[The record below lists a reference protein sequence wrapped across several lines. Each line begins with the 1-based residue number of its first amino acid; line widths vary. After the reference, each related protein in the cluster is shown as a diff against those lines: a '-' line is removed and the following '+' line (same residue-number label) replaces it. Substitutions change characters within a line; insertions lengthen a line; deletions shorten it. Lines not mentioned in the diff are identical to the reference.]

1 MFHAPVL
8 NSNTGQWEAV
18 SPLTG
23 TPVED
28 NNRERLVET
37 LRGLQA
43 TRDHRDAVD
52 RLTLDCQQY
61 MDKLEIC
68 VRGLED
74 IRKHSEDA
82 FSSVTAEET
91 LEKVFGK
98 VPRV

>member
-8 NSNTGQWEAV
+8 NSTTGQWEGI
-18 SPLTG
+18 SPLDG
-23 TPVED
+23 VVVRSPDRNSVIGLLNIFED
-28 NNRERLVET
+28 QFQQKE
-37 LRGLQA
+37 QIA
-43 TRDHRDAVD
+43 

>member
-18 SPLTG
+18 SPLDG
-23 TPVED
+23 MLIED

-37 LRGLQA
+37 LRGLQV

-68 VRGLED
+68 RNIAYEITL
-74 IRKHSEDA
+74 HSKDQY
-82 FSSVTAEET
+82 SSLRAQDLLNEIG
-91 LEKVFGK
+91 EKK
-98 VPRV
+98 